1 MFYEAAKFGENPET
15 GFFLSEGVKKN
26 INCVLMVPTKAD
38 GDGLP

>member
-15 GFFLSEGVKKN
+15 GFLSEGVKKN

-38 GDGLP
+38 GDGLL